1 MSNGEQGSRQEL
13 KSTDE
18 QEICCLCD
26 RPGVEGVERDGIR
39 LYFCA
44 DHWYEGNAPNVREQ
58 GGMPIE
64 EMIRRALEERS
75 SRAAES
81 ESMKLKLPREMQALY
96 EHADSYTRRW
106 LDELTRIAVKEAM
119 ALPMLPWETM
129 FRELTLQAIPVAQK
143 LSDNKGPGPKKV
155 ITAYEEFLIETVTM
169 FLNGEQDAAMA
180 RLHEAFE
187 RGVSAAE
194 IKKA

>member
-1 MSNGEQGSRQEL
+1 MQTLESTNEQN
-13 KSTDE
+13 
-18 QEICCLCD
+18 ICCLCD
-26 RPGVEGVERDGIR
+26 RPGVESIERDGTE

-44 DHWYEGNAPNVREQ
+44 DHWYEGNAPDVREQ

-81 ESMKLKLPREMQALY
+81 ESTKLKLPREMQALY
-96 EHADSYTRRW
+96 EHADPYTRRW
-106 LDELTRIAVKEAM
+106 LDELMRIAVKGAM
-119 ALPMLPWETM
+119 ALPLLPWETM

-143 LSDNKGPGPKKV
+143 LSDNKRSGPKKV

-180 RLHEAFE
+180 RLNEAFE
-187 RGVSAAE
+187 RGANAAG